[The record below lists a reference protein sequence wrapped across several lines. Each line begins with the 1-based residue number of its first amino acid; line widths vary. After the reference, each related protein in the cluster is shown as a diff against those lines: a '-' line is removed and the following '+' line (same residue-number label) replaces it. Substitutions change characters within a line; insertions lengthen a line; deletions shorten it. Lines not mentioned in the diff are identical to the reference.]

1 MPIIFEIQITNATG
15 SDAAA
20 PAWSRAK
27 ARQGKVARSSTLR
40 FLQVVAGLQLVCIEN
55 LLLRSLAATGMAGDG
70 DGEASETIYG
80 IAAIVANC
88 KCCGKQVN

>member
-1 MPIIFEIQITNATG
+1 MQQAATPQPQG
-15 SDAAA
+15 S
-20 PAWSRAK
+20 SEL
-27 ARQGKVARSSTLR
+27 GARSWELDSPISASCCRL
-40 FLQVVAGLQLVCIEN
+40 GNLQLVCIEN

>member
-1 MPIIFEIQITNATG
+1 MQLRPKQVRGEAERL
-15 SDAAA
+15 SDF
-20 PAWSRAK
+20 S
-27 ARQGKVARSSTLR
+27 QSC
-40 FLQVVAGLQLVCIEN
+40 VAGCFGCCNLQLVCIEN

-70 DGEASETIYG
+70 EEEEEEEATAKAKTIYG

>member
-1 MPIIFEIQITNATG
+1 MQQAATPQPQG
-15 SDAAA
+15 SLELGA
-20 PAWSRAK
+20 
-27 ARQGKVARSSTLR
+27 GSSTLR
-40 FLQVVAGLQLVCIEN
+40 FLQAVAGWATCNLQLVCIEN

>member
-15 SDAAA
+15 KLLRRGKAWQGSSELGARLSDFC
-20 PAWSRAK
+20 K
-27 ARQGKVARSSTLR
+27 L
-40 FLQVVAGLQLVCIEN
+40 LQACNLQLVCIEN